1 MNKAFIYV
9 ILTEN
14 QPFSKTN
21 FMDLNRYSK
30 LKKPKIFSK
39 EMDLADQIYEYFKK
53 KLDFPLI
60 MKLIKTKGYQFIW
73 ECFSEARQSD
83 FPHKLELF
91 LSLVG
96 KTKIR
101 WMDENE

>member
-1 MNKAFIYV
+1 
-9 ILTEN
+9 
-14 QPFSKTN
+14 
-21 FMDLNRYSK
+21 MDLKRYSK
-30 LKKPKIFSK
+30 IRKPKVFNK

-60 MKLIKTKGYQFIW
+60 MKLIKTKGYQFIY
-73 ECFSEARQSD
+73 ECFNESRQSK

-96 KTKIR
+96 KTKIK
-101 WMDENE
+101 WLNGK